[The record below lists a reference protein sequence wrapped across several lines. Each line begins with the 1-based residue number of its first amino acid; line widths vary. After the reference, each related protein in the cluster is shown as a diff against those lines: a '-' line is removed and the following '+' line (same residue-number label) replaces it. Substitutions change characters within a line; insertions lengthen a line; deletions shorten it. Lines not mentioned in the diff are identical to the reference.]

1 MSTVHWPAGH
11 EPAGAA
17 IHEVNSG
24 RSVATPELVWAW
36 LVRPDLWHTYYAN
49 VRDVRHIAGPWP
61 EIGLGSQFSWVTF
74 RAPVITKV
82 TGFEPYERLAWTG
95 SGRGSRGHHA
105 RILLRTSRKFACKRG
120 AS

>member
-24 RSVATPELVWAW
+24 RSVATLELVWAW

-61 EIGLGSQFSWVTF
+61 EIGPGSHFSWVTF
-74 RAPVITKV
+74 RP
-82 TGFEPYERLAWTG
+82 R
-95 SGRGSRGHHA
+95 
-105 RILLRTSRKFACKRG
+105 
-120 AS
+120 

>member
-49 VRDVRHIAGPWP
+49 VRDVRHLAGPWP
-61 EIGLGSQFSWVTF
+61 EIGLGSHFSWVTF
-74 RAPVITKV
+74 RAPVLL
-82 TGFEPYERLAWTG
+82 GDRLLG
-95 SGRGSRGHHA
+95 RRGSERQVV
-105 RILLRTSRKFACKRG
+105 CG
-120 AS
+120 AGSI

>member
-11 EPAGAA
+11 EPARAA

-36 LVRPDLWHTYYAN
+36 LIRPDLWHTYYAN

-61 EIGLGSQFSWVTF
+61 EIGLGSHFSWVTF
-74 RAPVITKV
+74 RAPGDHQGHRVRALRA
-82 TGFEPYERLAWTG
+82 PRLDRLGPRLT
-95 SGRGSRGHHA
+95 RPSR
-105 RILLRTSRKFACKRG
+105 LDPPT
-120 AS
+120 